1 FAYSPTGKMIATSGR
16 EGSIL
21 LSEAASGKARTYLNG
36 AGDSV
41 TTLAFGPDGTTLAAG
56 NSTGSVRLFD
66 LLDGKEWRCLDGHR
80 GAVQT
85 LQFSNDGR
93 ILLSRSDDTTALVW
107 NLSGL
112 GKSRATP
119 SPDHLSRQDFD
130 ALWNDLISDDAGK
143 SFGAILRLSGLKESV
158 PLIKARLSE
167 QNRSWS
173 GRQEQIRKAV
183 AALNSD

>member
-1 FAYSPTGKMIATSGR
+1 
-16 EGSIL
+16 
-21 LSEAASGKARTYLNG
+21 
-36 AGDSV
+36 
-41 TTLAFGPDGTTLAAG
+41 
-56 NSTGSVRLFD
+56 
-66 LLDGKEWRCLDGHR
+66 
-80 GAVQT
+80 T

-183 AALNSD
+183 AALNSDQSKVREKALADLKKMPDESEPWLSRLLATNPPAEVREEIDELLETTRSACPVPETLTVLR